1 MSTKEIMPKTPE
13 QNQQIKEER
22 RSLILMTALRL
33 FAIRGYDSVVIN
45 DITKEAECSHGL
57 FYHYFKNKAEVFLE
71 LMKIAE
77 ERSSRKRKEEQDFG
91 KVPAISAIRI
101 IVTHMIDEIYLE
113 DESPYFLYM
122 FVNMH
127 LQKTLPEP
135 PVGKARGPKKTFFH
149 FFIDLI
155 ARGQKEGD
163 VSGGDPKEFAII
175 YYSIIKG
182 LCYTRLSMSKKPV
195 TKPSPDIIMNLF
207 TRKGSY

>member
-1 MSTKEIMPKTPE
+1 MKPFMPKTAE
-13 QNQQIKEER
+13 QNQQIKDER
-22 RSLILMTALRL
+22 RNVILKTALRL

-45 DITKEAECSHGL
+45 DIAKEAGCSHGL
-57 FYHYFKNKAEVFLE
+57 FYHYYKNKSDLFLE

-77 ERSSRKRKEEQDFG
+77 ERSHLKRNEGQDFAT
-91 KVPAISAIRI
+91 VPAIIAIRS

-113 DESPYFLYM
+113 DETPYFLYM

-135 PVGKARGPKKTFFH
+135 PLGKTRGPKKSFFH

-182 LCYTRLSMSKKPV
+182 LCYTRLSMVKKPT

>member
-1 MSTKEIMPKTPE
+1 MPKTPE
-13 QNQQIKEER
+13 QNQLIKDER
-22 RSLILMTALRL
+22 KTRILHTALRL
-33 FAIRGYDSVVIN
+33 FALRGYDSVVIN

-57 FYHYFKNKAEVFLE
+57 FYHYFRNKAEVFLE

-77 ERSSRKRKEEQDFG
+77 ERASKKREEEKDFN
-91 KVPAISAIRI
+91 KVAAITAIRA
-101 IVTHMIDEIYLE
+101 IVSRMLDEIYRE

-127 LQKTLPEP
+127 LQRTLPLP
-135 PVGKARGPKKTFFH
+135 PKSKIPGPNKPFFH
-149 FFIDLI
+149 FFVDLI

-182 LCYTRLSMSKKPV
+182 LCYTRLSMINKSP
-195 TKPSPDIIMNLF
+195 TKVSPDIIMNLF
-207 TRKGSY
+207 TRKGNY